1 MSDGAAH
8 RCWVVRVILS
18 IVGVSIDWES
28 WMSVG
33 GDLALDNGARVGGQR
48 ATGAHATEAG
58 KTAAGH
64 RRIDVRVHEQTLLF
78 QPQTRLHEG
87 PLHLG
92 VVTWGKP
99 RRGRGQEL
107 FLLRDVQ
114 IRLLQG
120 DFIGRLPGES
130 GGGQRAGL
138 GPGVE
143 EDWGLLV
150 VAVGGGQRVRGG
162 PFSLC
167 AAPASAAP
175 RH

>member
-8 RCWVVRVILS
+8 RCWVVRVVLS
-18 IVGVSIDWES
+18 IEGVSIDWES
-28 WMSVG
+28 WMR
-33 GDLALDNGARVGGQR
+33 DLALDNGAGVGGQG
-48 ATGAHATEAG
+48 AAGAHAAEAG

-64 RRIDVRVHEQTLLF
+64 RRVEVRLHEQTLLF

-92 VVTWGKP
+92 VVTWDKP

-107 FLLRDVQ
+107 LLLCDVQ

-120 DFIGRLPGES
+120 DFTGGLSGES
-130 GGGQRAGL
+130 GGGRRTGL